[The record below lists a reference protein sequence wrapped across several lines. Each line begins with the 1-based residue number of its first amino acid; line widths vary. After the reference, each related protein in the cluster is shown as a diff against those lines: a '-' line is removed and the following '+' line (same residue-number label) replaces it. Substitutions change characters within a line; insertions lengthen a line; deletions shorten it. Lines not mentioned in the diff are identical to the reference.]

1 MVFFSSV
8 LIPLVFFNIKQT
20 FGVEYF
26 SPLRAFPEPLTC
38 DQLEEGCPVCDAPA
52 RECGNA
58 RIRRNWS
65 TLDDSEKE
73 RYINALHIL
82 KWTSAE
88 DGKSMYGDNFVRYDE
103 LILHHAAAENDVR
116 GDQAHLGEHFSLW
129 HRLFILKAE
138 NAILSVD
145 PEIGAL
151 PYWDHTEGLSAV
163 FGNSSLSFGSTT
175 GTGFNSSVVDGAF
188 ANWTVSEYDEYL
200 QNESIAR
207 NVSELYEGV
216 FSNATGRTLLRKT
229 DVPTD
234 GIVRYATCDNDD
246 ANQNSY
252 TSADFAA
259 CVNEPLYINFHW
271 CLESPDTHAI
281 HENSHFWIGS
291 ADSTTLGYGCPGFS
305 PPAIEE
311 AGARQGDMLDKSTSV
326 NDPIFFLHHAYTDL
340 IAMEFMRAN
349 SDGDNYWSFQ
359 SGRNES
365 ASVPVDGTMIYD
377 TVNSE
382 WPFYGSDLLDDA
394 SAPQGALKFWE
405 VMCWLG
411 PETSLYTYDTYSDSC
426 SDGNSEEEDTSDL
439 MTLSDLAEAT
449 PDISLLWAAIQ
460 TANLTDFLDSGGEYT
475 VFAPTDDAFSKLDPT
490 LILSLLADQDY
501 LIKVLNYH
509 VLDGIVMSADAPTGI
524 VSTLGDSNLLIVKR
538 NNIRLNEEAKVT
550 TPDVMASNGVVHMID
565 TVLMPPGNLLEELFA
580 NLDRFATIY
589 SVLSMFED
597 LVTALEMDGPYTV
610 FAPTD
615 SAFKTIAAI
624 IPTLT
629 EEQIYTLCLHHVV
642 DGNVASFDLEVGAEV
657 TMLSGQNVTI
667 GTGERTNVY
676 GEVVTRVTVDGKFI
690 IDYNNM
696 ASNGVFHIIEE
707 VLIPSF

>member
-88 DGKSMYGDNFVRYDE
+88 DGNSMYGDNFVRYDE

-129 HRLFILKAE
+129 HRLFLLKAE

-246 ANQNSY
+246 ANPNSY

-305 PPAIEE
+305 PPAIKE

-377 TVNSE
+377 TVNSQ
-382 WPFYGSDLLDDA
+382 WPFYGSDSLDDA

-426 SDGNSEEEDTSDL
+426 SDGNSEEENTEDKGKKRK
-439 MTLSDLAEAT
+439 
-449 PDISLLWAAIQ
+449 
-460 TANLTDFLDSGGEYT
+460 DFKKGKKSKKKEKKACFVRLVFFFGG
-475 VFAPTDDAFSKLDPT
+475 KRQKQQ
-490 LILSLLADQDY
+490 ILSF
-501 LIKVLNYH
+501 
-509 VLDGIVMSADAPTGI
+509 SF
-524 VSTLGDSNLLIVKR
+524 
-538 NNIRLNEEAKVT
+538 
-550 TPDVMASNGVVHMID
+550 
-565 TVLMPPGNLLEELFA
+565 PG
-580 NLDRFATIY
+580 IY
-589 SVLSMFED
+589 SG
-597 LVTALEMDGPYTV
+597 LVGWCRG
-610 FAPTD
+610 
-615 SAFKTIAAI
+615 
-624 IPTLT
+624 
-629 EEQIYTLCLHHVV
+629 CL
-642 DGNVASFDLEVGAEV
+642 
-657 TMLSGQNVTI
+657 
-667 GTGERTNVY
+667 
-676 GEVVTRVTVDGKFI
+676 
-690 IDYNNM
+690 
-696 ASNGVFHIIEE
+696 
-707 VLIPSF
+707 